1 MELNPSNLSIPR
13 HLPMHHV
20 AVQLSAGN
28 EYYTLD
34 EKAFGH
40 LVIRASFDDKKLRA
54 AIKSVTGLKFPTKA
68 LSSME
73 NKEYS
78 INWISPDEVLLL
90 VPEKTEFEV
99 ETKLRELMTGH
110 FAIVNVTGGQTV
122 LELSGERAETILKK
136 SSSYDVSPSNFP
148 IGKVVTTVFAK
159 SQAVIR
165 RTGDNSF
172 QLIVRRSFNDYIWQW
187 IVDAGH
193 ANEYRSVR

>member
-1 MELNPSNLSIPR
+1 MELNPSNSTIPR

-28 EYYTLD
+28 EYYTLE

-40 LVIRASFDDKKLRA
+40 LVIRASFDDKKLLT
-54 AIKSVTGLKFPTKA
+54 AIKSVTGLKLPTKA
-68 LSSME
+68 LSSTE
-73 NKEYS
+73 NKDYMM
-78 INWISPDEVLLL
+78 NWISSDEVVLL

-99 ETKLRELMTGH
+99 ETKLRELMTGY
-110 FAIVNVTGGQTV
+110 FAIANVTGGQTV

-136 SSSYDVSPSNFP
+136 STSYDISPSNFP

-172 QLIVRRSFNDYIWQW
+172 QLIIRRSFSDYVWKW
-187 IVDAGH
+187 IVDAGSR
-193 ANEYRSVR
+193 E